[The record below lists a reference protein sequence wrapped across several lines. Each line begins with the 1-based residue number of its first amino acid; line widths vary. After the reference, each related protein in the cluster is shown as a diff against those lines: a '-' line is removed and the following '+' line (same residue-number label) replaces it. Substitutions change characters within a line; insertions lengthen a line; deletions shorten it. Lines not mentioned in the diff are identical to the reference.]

1 MPQMMR
7 GFSGSTGGN
16 TKQANFS
23 GSAQDAFNQAL
34 NALNTTNT
42 TSKGAITSQV
52 TWQQPPSSARFE
64 TVCKSAWS
72 TIGFPIKYDGELQVQ
87 QSGPG
92 QVTARYSLKIQW
104 GSAIGLI
111 ILQGVMVIIAAMV
124 NPYIFA
130 FALFL
135 IIGFM
140 AMTAWNV
147 ASLLPDKALNE
158 FIKNLQGGAPAT
170 AYQPQQNYTPPP
182 APSYTP
188 QPAPAAPPPT
198 PVPTPTPAP
207 AAAGGDAA
215 AIMEQIKQLGS
226 LRDAGVL
233 TADEFEAKKAE
244 LLKRI

>member
-7 GFSGSTGGN
+7 GFSGTSGGN
-16 TKQANFS
+16 SKHANFS

-34 NALNTTNT
+34 NALNATNT
-42 TSKGAITSQV
+42 TSKGAITSQII
-52 TWQQPPSSARFE
+52 WQQAPLAAKFE

-72 TIGFPIKYDGELQVQ
+72 TVGFPIKYDGDLQIQ
-87 QSGPG
+87 QTSPG
-92 QVTARYSLKIQW
+92 QVSARYSLKVQW
-104 GSAIGLI
+104 GSAVGLI
-111 ILQGVMVIIAAMV
+111 LLQGLMVIIAAML

-140 AMTAWNV
+140 GITAWTV
-147 ASLLPDKALNE
+147 ASHLPERALGE
-158 FIKNLQGGAPAT
+158 FIKNLQGGAPAPGFVT
-170 AYQPQQNYTPPP
+170 PQNYAQPP
-182 APSYTP
+182 AYTP
-188 QPAPAAPPPT
+188 QPATPAPS
-198 PVPTPTPAP
+198 PTPAP
-207 AAAGGDAA
+207 APAPSGGDSAT
-215 AIMEQIKQLGS
+215 IMEQIRQLGS